1 MPFAFVDTLTENFD
15 EFLRDFRTTVEL
27 VVVSFVIAMA
37 VGTLVA
43 AFRVA
48 PTRLQRI
55 GGLYV
60 EASGTSRCSC

>member
-15 EFLRDFRTTVEL
+15 EFLRGFGTTVEL
-27 VVVSFVIAMA
+27 VVVSFVIAMT

-48 PTRLQRI
+48 PNP
-55 GGLYV
+55 
-60 EASGTSRCSC
+60 